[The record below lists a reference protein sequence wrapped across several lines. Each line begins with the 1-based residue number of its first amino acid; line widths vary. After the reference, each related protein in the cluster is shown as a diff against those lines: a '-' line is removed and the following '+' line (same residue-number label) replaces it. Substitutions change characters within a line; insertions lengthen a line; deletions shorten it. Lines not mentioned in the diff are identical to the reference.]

1 MININF
7 GDIFKSVGPF
17 LAKNWQTICLLI
29 MVALYFSTKSDYS
42 TLKKN
47 MDIMSESYQEQIAAL
62 EALHLEE
69 IRKREDALREYE
81 QEINNLTEEYEKA
94 LEDLRKGS
102 EEDVRE
108 FIRDFELQP
117 EKLAEEIKNQ
127 YGFEY
132 VE

>member
-1 MININF
+1 
-7 GDIFKSVGPF
+7 
-17 LAKNWQTICLLI
+17 
-29 MVALYFSTKSDYS
+29 
-42 TLKKN
+42 

-94 LEDLRKGS
+94 LEDLKNGA
-102 EEDVRE
+102 EEDIRE

-127 YGFEY
+127 YGFKY

>member
-17 LAKNWQTICLLI
+17 LAKNWLTICLLV

-94 LEDLRKGS
+94 LEDLKNGA
-102 EEDVRE
+102 EEDIRE

-127 YGFEY
+127 YGFKY